1 MKQKHFGTST
11 FFHVCFA
18 SALPRKG
25 DRVEAAAAG
34 APTPETVE
42 AKNNT
47 NGNEARQSGENLDLA
62 TCARQS

>member
-1 MKQKHFGTST
+1 MWNVLEHQPFQ
-11 FFHVCFA
+11 FCLV

-42 AKNNT
+42 AENDRNS
-47 NGNEARQSGENLDLA
+47 NEARQSGENLDLA
-62 TCARQS
+62 TCARQG